1 MNRLSILD
9 FKKEDKYLI
18 NANSGDYLFDLS
30 LIKEKVNIEIAR
42 GSKIDLLL
50 VNAKDDIDIE
60 INIKEDAYLHLSLFD
75 YNPTNSV
82 KINVNVSQNG
92 YFSSYFADFIPNKC
106 KGEIHVHLNGRQSTC
121 DWHLASLSEKQDN
134 KQFDVNVYHH
144 SPETF
149 AYLDNYGV
157 CRDNG
162 RLLFSGICHI
172 EKGSRASI
180 ARQNAKIMV
189 FDEKSNG
196 IAKPILKIDENDI
209 QASHAAVVGKIN
221 DEHIFY
227 LTSRGLTEVEAKRI
241 ITLGY
246 LKPILVGFKD
256 EDIKGQIED
265 VIEGKM

>member
-9 FKKEDKYLI
+9 LKKEDKYVISELT
-18 NANSGDYLFDLS
+18 GDYVFDLS
-30 LIKEKVNIEIAR
+30 LIKGKSVIEIAKS
-42 GSKIDLLL
+42 SKVDLLL
-50 VNAKDDIDIE
+50 VNSKDNIDLE
-60 INIKEDAYLHLSLFD
+60 INVLEGAYLHLAIFD
-75 YNPTNSV
+75 YNETNNV
-82 KINVNVSQNG
+82 KINVNVGQNG

-209 QASHAAVVGKIN
+209 QASHAAIVGKIN

-227 LTSRGLTEVEAKRI
+227 LTSRCLTEVEAKRI